1 MKRLSSHKT
10 ILKYGHAAIY
20 SLPLLFAATAVYASG
35 GGGGQEAEGPD
46 WMNFGYRV
54 LNTAILVGFLYWF
67 LANKI
72 RDFFS
77 GRRTDIKQAL
87 EDAKLAK
94 EEAEKKFKEYEAK
107 LTKATDEITGI
118 VEMIKS
124 QGLVERDKIL
134 DDARKAAEK
143 MKEDTKS
150 RMDQELS
157 NASVQLREEAV
168 QLSVQMA
175 EEILKR
181 TITPSDH
188 ENMVKDYLDKVVI
201 KH

>member
-10 ILKYGHAAIY
+10 LIKYGRATIS
-20 SLPLLFAATAVYASG
+20 SLPLVFAATAVYAAG
-35 GGGGQEAEGPD
+35 GGGHEAEGPD
-46 WMNFGYRV
+46 WVNFGYRV

-87 EDAKLAK
+87 EEAQRAK
-94 EEAEKKFKEYEAK
+94 EEAEKKFREYETK

-157 NASVQLREEAV
+157 NASIQLREEAV

-175 EEILKR
+175 EEILKK
-181 TITPSDH
+181 TITPADH